1 MSNQKSLSERDREA
15 VWHPFTAVRQDTL
28 NIGLKGG
35 EGSYLIAENGE
46 RYLDAIGS
54 WWVNLHGHAHPDI
67 SKAVADQASKLE
79 HAIFAGFTHEGAV
92 ELAERLLKHM
102 PEDHSHIFYS
112 DNGSTAVEVGI
123 KLAIQYWYNQGE
135 NRKRIIAIDGS
146 YHGDTFGAMSVGERG
161 VFTQPFDSYL
171 FEVDF
176 IDFPEQG
183 LEEKVFEQ
191 FSALCEKGDVAAFV
205 FEPLVQGTAG
215 MRVYSSKLLDRMMA
229 KCKELGIITIAD
241 EVMTGFG
248 RTGTF
253 LAVDQIKNKP
263 DLIAL
268 SKGLTGGYLAM
279 GATSCASFLR
289 EAFWEENAGQY
300 PERRRFLHG
309 HSYTGNPLACA
320 AGLASLDLTE
330 DSSTQENIDRI
341 SDGHSN
347 FKIDFSGLKGVKE
360 IRHKGVILAVEFES
374 GNGEGYFDSL
384 RERLYDHFIERKI
397 LMRPL
402 GNVAYILPP
411 YCITNEELKM
421 CYDAIIEFSEKM

>member
-1 MSNQKSLSERDREA
+1 MSNSRSLSERDREV

-35 EGSYLIAENGE
+35 EGVYLIAENGD

-67 SKAVADQASKLE
+67 SKAVANQAAKLE

-102 PEDHSHIFYS
+102 PNAHSHIFYS
-112 DNGSTAVEVGI
+112 DNGSTAIEVAI

-135 NRKRIIAIDGS
+135 KRKRIIAIDGS

-161 VFTQPFDSYL
+161 VFTEPFDPYL
-171 FEVDF
+171 FGVDF
-176 IDFPEQG
+176 IDFPEAG
-183 LEEKVFEQ
+183 MEDKVFDQ
-191 FSALCEKGDVAAFV
+191 FCALCEKGDVAAFV

-215 MRVYSSKLLDRMMA
+215 MRVYSSDLLDKMMA
-229 KCKELGIITIAD
+229 KCKEMGIISIAD

-253 LAVDQIKNKP
+253 LAADQIKNQP

-279 GATSCASFLR
+279 GATSCAAFLR
-289 EAFWEENAGQY
+289 DAFWEENAGQY

-320 AGLASLDLTE
+320 AALASMDLTE
-330 DSSTQENIDRI
+330 DPTTQRNIDRI
-341 SDGHSN
+341 SNLHSI
-347 FKIDFSGLKGVKE
+347 FKQKHTGLKGVKE

-411 YCITNEELKM
+411 YCITDQELEM
-421 CYDAIIEFSEKM
+421 CHDAIVEFSEMM